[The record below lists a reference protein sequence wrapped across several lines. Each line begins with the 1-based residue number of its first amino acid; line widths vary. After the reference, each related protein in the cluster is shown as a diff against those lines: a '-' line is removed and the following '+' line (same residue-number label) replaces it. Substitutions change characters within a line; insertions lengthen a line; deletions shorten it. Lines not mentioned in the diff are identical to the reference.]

1 MAKLTARDTQ
11 RRECDMDFD
20 LDRMTQLLMVTLMTL
35 ASVIVLGPGAPSI
48 FAQHAADRALARL
61 RRPR

>member
-1 MAKLTARDTQ
+1 
-11 RRECDMDFD
+11 MDFD
-20 LDRMTQLLMVTLMTL
+20 LDRMTQLVMVTLMTL